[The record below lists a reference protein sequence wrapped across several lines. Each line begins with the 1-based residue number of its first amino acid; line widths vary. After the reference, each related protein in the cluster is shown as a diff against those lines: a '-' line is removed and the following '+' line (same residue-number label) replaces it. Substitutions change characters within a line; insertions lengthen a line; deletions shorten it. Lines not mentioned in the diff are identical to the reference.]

1 MEEDSAPAA
10 KRRRAS
16 HSRQA
21 ACLNCRRSKIRC
33 DRSQGESACDKCRH
47 AGLEC
52 VVPSHHVGRQKGVK
66 NKRKGLEKALH
77 QIEQAIQRPKTDQPA
92 AAAAQKVI
100 SDLQDLLSKTQKQ
113 QPQNESD
120 DLSDPDHDDLES
132 LQFPRDSNTGENL
145 ALDDAENPL
154 QLLARAS
161 DLQLTPTD
169 VRDTA
174 TWPSLTTSQP
184 ATDPALGLESKA
196 VARPFFVPVRANL
209 DVGPEMDPIDI
220 GLVTLA
226 EAESLFTFFYQHL
239 AHTRW
244 GLDPFIHNVEFVRSQ
259 SAFLF
264 TSIMATATL
273 FLPSAAALSKRLSRH
288 SNFLANKVMQNRF
301 RSVEIVLAFMVNIP
315 WMAPGDCLGDDDACS
330 YIAMALTVA
339 LDLSLNKI
347 VLPST
352 SFDSSLQR
360 RLAKADCIDAR
371 RALHI
376 DGFDHIDS
384 ASDQGRRLLRRRE
397 RTWIALFVLERGV
410 CLARGRSYTVPATA
424 LVENCDRWHVSDLAD
439 SRDGAMN
446 SMAILRRN
454 LDGLFERVRSNCDSY
469 QGSSTGSGAA
479 QSIKSMIESFYTEWY
494 ETWAAEIGEGHSR
507 ALPPYVEI
515 LVTHTQLSTYGG
527 VINHP
532 TAPVEVKRFF
542 RAAGLSSALNVMRAA
557 IQGEERLKSMPN
569 NTVIMISF
577 AACSALSL
585 SAMPTD
591 SNSSLAPSV
600 RNLIEEA
607 AGVLE
612 RIGTT
617 PSHRNGASVLYGRF
631 LRELVRRTPSA
642 LEPQSQNDSRV
653 PRTQPDALPPTTLD
667 EFTSIPPTTTAQ
679 DASAAGYAPSL
690 FWSEPMQFSAMSDDQ
705 IVDAVNRAGSAFGA
719 NVPDVPLD
727 NMASWD
733 WFDLGNPEYSF

>member
-1 MEEDSAPAA
+1 MDVQAPASN
-10 KRRRAS
+10 RRRAS

-21 ACLNCRRSKIRC
+21 ACLNCRKSKIRC
-33 DRSQGESACDKCRH
+33 DRSQGESACDKCRN
-47 AGLEC
+47 ADLEC
-52 VVPSHHVGRQKGVK
+52 VVPNHHVGRQKGVK

-77 QIEQAIQRPKTDQPA
+77 QIEQAIKRPKTDHPA
-92 AAAAQKVI
+92 AEAAQKVI

-113 QPQNESD
+113 QAQNESED
-120 DLSDPDHDDLES
+120 FSEDPDHPES
-132 LQFPRDSNTGENL
+132 HFPRDPNSGESL

-161 DLQLTPTD
+161 DLQLSPNH

-174 TWPSLTTSQP
+174 MWPSLATPQP
-184 ATDPALGLESKA
+184 TEGPSTGAESNATAAKT
-196 VARPFFVPVRANL
+196 FFVPVKANR
-209 DVGPEMDPIDI
+209 DIGPDLDPIEI
-220 GLVTLA
+220 GLVTLP
-226 EAESLFTFFYQHL
+226 EAESLFTFFYQNL

-244 GLDPFIHNVEFVRSQ
+244 GLDPSIHTVEFVRAQ

-264 TSIMATATL
+264 TSIMAATTL
-273 FLPSAAALSKRLSRH
+273 FLPSAAALSTRLSRH
-288 SNFLANKVMQNRF
+288 SKHLAHKVMQERL
-301 RSVEIVLAFMVNIP
+301 RSVEIVLAFMVNVP
-315 WMAPGDCLGDDDACS
+315 WMAPGDCLGDDDTCS
-330 YIAMALTVA
+330 YIANALSVA

-347 VLPST
+347 VVPST
-352 SFDSSLQR
+352 SFDSSLPR

-371 RALHI
+371 RALQI
-376 DGFDHIDS
+376 DGFHDVGP
-384 ASDQGRRLLRRRE
+384 ASDRGRKLLRRRE

-410 CLARGRSYTVPATA
+410 CLARGRSYTVPPTA
-424 LVENCDRWHVSDLAD
+424 LIENCDCWHMSDLAD

-454 LDGLFERVRSNCDSY
+454 LDGLFKRVKSNCDSY

-479 QSIKSMIESFYTEWY
+479 QSIEAMIESFYAEWFQAW
-494 ETWAAEIGEGHSR
+494 TPEIGEGESR
-507 ALPPYVEI
+507 TLPPYVQI

-557 IQGEERLKSMPN
+557 IQGEARLKSMPN

-591 SNSSLAPSV
+591 RNSILAPSV

-612 RIGTT
+612 RIGTVT
-617 PSHRNGASVLYGRF
+617 SHRNGASVLYGRF
-631 LRELVRRTPSA
+631 LRGLVRRTPA
-642 LEPQSQNDSRV
+642 GPEQQP
-653 PRTQPDALPPTTLD
+653 PRILQTEALPPTALN
-667 EFTSIPPTTTAQ
+667 EVNPIPTTSQ
-679 DASAAGYAPSL
+679 DGFAPAM
-690 FWSEPMQFSAMSDDQ
+690 FWSEPIQFSAMSDDQ
-705 IVDAVNRAGSAFGA
+705 IIDAVNRAGTAFGTSM
-719 NVPDVPLD
+719 PDVPFD
-727 NMASWD
+727 DMTSWD
-733 WFDLGNPEYSF
+733 WFDMNNLDLQIHF

>member
-1 MEEDSAPAA
+1 MEVPVPVSQ
-10 KRRRAS
+10 RRAS

-21 ACLNCRRSKIRC
+21 ACLNCRKSKIRC
-33 DRSQGESACDKCRH
+33 DRSHGESSCDKCRH

-52 VVPSHHVGRQKGVK
+52 VVPTHHVGRQKGVK

-77 QIEQAIQRPKTDQPA
+77 QIEQAVKRPKTGRPA
-92 AAAAQKVI
+92 AEAAQKVI
-100 SDLQDLLSKTQKQ
+100 SDLQDLLRQNQ
-113 QPQNESD
+113 QLHTRNDSE
-120 DLSDPDHDDLES
+120 DLSEDPDQPES
-132 LQFPRDSNTGENL
+132 LHFPRGSNSGESL

-161 DLQLTPTD
+161 DLQLSPND

-174 TWPSLTTSQP
+174 TWPSLATPQP
-184 ATDPALGLESKA
+184 ATALSVA
-196 VARPFFVPVRANL
+196 VGSNVTAARSFFVPVKASL
-209 DVGPEMDPIDI
+209 DIGPDMDPIGI
-220 GLVTLA
+220 GLVTLS
-226 EAESLFTFFYQHL
+226 EAESLFTFFYQNL

-244 GLDPFIHNVEFVRSQ
+244 GLDPLIHTVEFVRSK

-264 TSIMATATL
+264 TSIMATTAL
-273 FLPSAAALSKRLSRH
+273 FLPSAAAMSKRLSRH
-288 SNFLANKVMQNRF
+288 SKFLANMVIQERL
-301 RSVEIVLAFMVNIP
+301 RSVEIVLAFMVNVP
-315 WMAPGDCLGDDDACS
+315 WMAPGACLGDDDACS

-352 SFDSSLQR
+352 SFDSSLAR

-371 RALHI
+371 RALQI
-376 DGFDHIDS
+376 DGFAEVDP
-384 ASDQGRRLLRRRE
+384 ASNWGRRLLRRRE

-410 CLARGRSYTVPATA
+410 CLARGRSYTVPPTA
-424 LVENCDRWHVSDLAD
+424 LIENCDRWHVSDLAD

-454 LDGLFERVRSNCDSY
+454 LDGLFRRVKSSCDSY
-469 QGSSTGSGAA
+469 QANSTGSGAA
-479 QSIKSMIESFYTEWY
+479 QSIKTMIESFYTEWY
-494 ETWAAEIGEGHSR
+494 ETWAPEIGEGQSR

-557 IQGEERLKSMPN
+557 IQGEARLKSMPN

-585 SAMPTD
+585 SVMPTD

-600 RNLIEEA
+600 RNLIEET

-612 RIGTT
+612 RIGST
-617 PSHRNGASVLYGRF
+617 PGHRNGASVLYGRF
-631 LRELVRRTPSA
+631 LRELVRRTPAGLDS
-642 LEPQSQNDSRV
+642 QSQGDSQV
-653 PRTQPDALPPTTLD
+653 PHTEALPSTTLD
-667 EFTSIPPTTTAQ
+667 AFSVIPTTVQ
-679 DASAAGYAPSL
+679 EGFASSL

-705 IVDAVNRAGSAFGA
+705 IIDAVNRAGTAFGA
-719 NVPDVPLD
+719 SVPDVPLD
-727 NMASWD
+727 DMMSWD
-733 WFDLGNPEYSF
+733 WLDIANPEFNL